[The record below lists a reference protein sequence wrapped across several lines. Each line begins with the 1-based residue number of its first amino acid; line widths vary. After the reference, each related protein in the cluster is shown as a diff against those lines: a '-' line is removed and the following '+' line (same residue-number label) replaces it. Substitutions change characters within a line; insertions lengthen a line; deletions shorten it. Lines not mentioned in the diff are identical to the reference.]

1 MALLIFNSLI
11 GKKDDWTKLIN
22 ASFPELEIREWP
34 EIGNPENIEYL
45 IIGRPTLE
53 ELPTLPNLKLML
65 TMLAG
70 VEGIF
75 NNPAYPNGI
84 PLVKGEPESGDP
96 SLTEYAITHVLR
108 HHRNLQTYLNY
119 QQQHRW
125 EPIDQKKPCEQRI
138 GILGYGTM
146 SKPVVKALM
155 DMNFDVAAWTRTPKT
170 TTPIK
175 IFSGRAEF
183 DFFLKRT
190 DIMVCLLPL
199 TVETEGILNSETFSK
214 MPKGACVINLGRGR
228 HLVNDDLI
236 AALDCGQ
243 LSAATLDVTEPEP
256 LPNNSP
262 LWNHPN
268 VTILPHVARR
278 PPVKQIATIFIE
290 NIRRFK
296 ANEPLLQLTDRV
308 RGY

>member
-11 GKKDDWTKLIN
+11 GKKEDWAKLIN
-22 ASFPELEIREWP
+22 TSLPELEIREWP
-34 EIGNPENIEYL
+34 EIGDPKDIEYL

-70 VEGIF
+70 VEGII
-75 NNPAYPNGI
+75 NNPACPNGI

-108 HHRNLQTYLNY
+108 HHRNLQAYLNY
-119 QQQHRW
+119 QRQRCWQ
-125 EPIDQKKPCEQRI
+125 PIDQKEPCEQRV

-146 SKPVVKALM
+146 SKPIVKALI
-155 DMNFDVAAWTRTPKT
+155 DMKFDVAAWARTPKKSAPT
-170 TTPIK
+170 K
-175 IFSGRAEF
+175 IFSGRVEF
-183 DFFLKRT
+183 DYFLKRT

-199 TVETEGILNSETFSK
+199 TIQTEGILNSETFSK
-214 MPKGACVINLGRGR
+214 MPKGASIINLGRGR
-228 HLVNDDLI
+228 HVINDDLI
-236 AALDCGQ
+236 AALDSGQ

-256 LPNNSP
+256 LPNDSP

-278 PPVKQIATIFIE
+278 PPVIQIAAIFIE
-290 NIRRFK
+290 NIRRFNE
-296 ANEPLLQLTDRV
+296 NEPLLQLTDRV